1 MRIQRSAVASI
12 VLACIVSA
20 EAAAQKL
27 GTTEVG
33 VFGQFTRADEAWHTD
48 NGFGLGGRLGVFLN
62 RRWELEAT
70 LSDASFNNQAPRAS
84 GTSNVQTFNGQI
96 NFNLPFGLGGQTHDL
111 ILEGGAGGQRFG
123 GHSDFSVPYGGGFRF
138 HFGNAVALRIDA
150 IVEWVENPT
159 AATFGFPPAGTSVND
174 AAARSTNLELRA
186 GLSWLLGNSSAPPPP
201 PPPAPVAPQREAPPP
216 RSEPPAP
223 PARIVPT
230 PGPNTDSIAAVS
242 RAREALLAPVYFDF
256 DHSELR
262 PDQRAVL
269 DSKLPVMKA
278 NPTVRIRIEGN
289 ADERGSDEYNLALG
303 MRRAQ
308 ATRKYLIDN
317 GIDAGRIDVASN
329 GEEKPVC
336 QGHDED
342 CWKQN
347 RRDEFVIV
355 AGGDR
360 LVAPR

>member
-1 MRIQRSAVASI
+1 MRIQRLAVASI
-12 VLACIVSA
+12 VLALLTSV

-27 GTTEVG
+27 GTTELG

-48 NGFGLGGRLGVFLN
+48 DGFGLGGRLGVFLN
-62 RRWELEAT
+62 RRWELEGT
-70 LSDASFNNQAPRAS
+70 FSASSFDNKAPRAA
-84 GTSNVQTFNGQI
+84 GTSSVQTFNGQL
-96 NFNLPFGLGGQTHDL
+96 NFNLPFGLGGRTHDL
-111 ILEGGAGGQRFG
+111 ILEGGVGGQRFAS
-123 GHSDFSVPYGGGFRF
+123 HTDFSAPYGGGLRIRF
-138 HFGNAVALRIDA
+138 SDAVALRLDA
-150 IVEWVENPT
+150 IVEYVENPT
-159 AATFGFPPAGTSVND
+159 AATFGFPVIVGTNP

-186 GLSWLLGNSSAPPPP
+186 GLSFLLGSSKAPP
-201 PPPAPVAPQREAPPP
+201 PPPAPQPQREVPPP
-216 RSEPPAP
+216 RTEPPVP
-223 PARIVPT
+223 PARVTPP
-230 PGPNTDSIAAVS
+230 PGPNRDSADAVN

-256 DHSELR
+256 DQSELR

-269 DSKLPVMKA
+269 DAKLPVMKA
-278 NPTVRIRIEGN
+278 NPGVRIRIEGN

-347 RRDEFVIV
+347 RRDEFVIA
-355 AGGDR
+355 AGGSS

>member
-1 MRIQRSAVASI
+1 MRTQRLAVASI
-12 VLACIVSA
+12 VLALVASV
-20 EAAAQKL
+20 EAGAQKA
-27 GTTEVG
+27 GTTELG

-62 RRWELEAT
+62 RRWELEGTFSA
-70 LSDASFNNQAPRAS
+70 SSFNNQAPRAS
-84 GTSNVQTFNGQI
+84 GSSSVQTFSGQL

-111 ILEGGAGGQRFG
+111 IFEGGVGGQRFG
-123 GHSDFSVPYGGGFRF
+123 GHSDFSVPYGGGLRL
-138 HFGNAVALRIDA
+138 HFTNAVALRLDG
-150 IVEWVENPT
+150 IVEYVENPT
-159 AATFGFPPAGTSVND
+159 AATFGFPPIFGVNSS
-174 AAARSTNLELRA
+174 AARSTNLGLRA
-186 GLSWLLGNSSAPPPP
+186 GLSFVLGNSSAPPPP
-201 PPPAPVAPQREAPPP
+201 PAPPP
-216 RSEPPAP
+216 QQREVPPPRTEPPVQPARVAPAP
-223 PARIVPT
+223 P
-230 PGPNTDSIAAVS
+230 GPNRDSINAVN
-242 RAREALLAPVYFDF
+242 RAREALLAAVYFDF
-256 DHSELR
+256 DRSELR
-262 PDQRAVL
+262 ADQRAVL
-269 DSKLPVMKA
+269 DAKIPVLRA
-278 NPTVRIRIEGN
+278 NPGVRIRIEGN

-317 GIDAGRIDVASN
+317 GVDAGRIDVASN

-342 CWKQN
+342 CWRQN

>member
-1 MRIQRSAVASI
+1 MRMQRLAVASI
-12 VLACIVSA
+12 VLAIASV
-20 EAAAQKL
+20 EAGAQKT
-27 GTTEVG
+27 GTTEAG
-33 VFGQFTRADEAWHTD
+33 VFGQWLRSDEAWHTD

-62 RRWELEAT
+62 RRFEFEGT
-70 LSDASFNNQAPRAS
+70 LSFSTLNNAPPRAS
-84 GTSNVQTFNGQI
+84 GTSTMQTIDGQL
-96 NFNLPFGLGGQTHDL
+96 NFNLPFGLGGRTHDL
-111 ILEGGAGGQRFG
+111 MLEAGAGVQRFD
-123 GHSDFSVPYGGGFRF
+123 GHADFSIPFGGGFRF
-138 HFGNAVALRIDA
+138 RLTDALNLRIDG
-150 IVEWVENPT
+150 IVEYVENPT
-159 AATFGFPPAGTSVND
+159 AAVFGFPTGVGTNT

-186 GLSWLLGNSSAPPPP
+186 GLSWLLGTTHE
-201 PPPAPVAPQREAPPP
+201 PPPAPAPAPPP
-216 RSEPPAP
+216 RREPPP
-223 PARIVPT
+223 TRTEPT
-230 PGPNTDSIAAVS
+230 PPPTRVTPPPPQPNADSAAAVN

-256 DHSELR
+256 DRSELR

-269 DSKLPVMKA
+269 DAKLPVLKA
-278 NPTVRIRIEGN
+278 NPGVRIRIEGN

-317 GIDAGRIDVASN
+317 GILADRIDVASN